1 MNIYL
6 LEKASANYY
15 KQKGD
20 WRYPVEAFKQGNV
33 FENCTDTE
41 VVKVLGTK
49 REALKELECYPTS
62 YNELSG
68 GGRDYLQVVE
78 YRVYECEFDI
88 SEALEEKGFGTNVDE
103 CLKALKSNANDFWDY
118 IDYSGW
124 SWGDSIGTLNAW
136 VKVEKKENG
145 RTSTDYIE
153 KEFTNDEDFN
163 AYEMAEEWSNNK
175 FDEIQ
180 AKEDEGVLFA
190 VDCGVS
196 Y

>member
-1 MNIYL
+1 MKLYL
-6 LEKASANYY
+6 LEKATESYY
-15 KQKGD
+15 KKKGD
-20 WRYPVEAFKQGNV
+20 WRYPVEAFEQGKA
-33 FENCTDTE
+33 FETCTDIET
-41 VVKVLGTK
+41 VKVFFNE
-49 REALKELECYPTS
+49 RVALTELNCHPTY

-68 GGRDYLQVVE
+68 GGRDYLSVTE
-78 YRVYECEFDI
+78 WRVSECVIDI
-88 SEALEEKGFGTNVDE
+88 TKAITEEGFKDYDE
-103 CLKALKSNANDFWDY
+103 CLEAIKSNPNDFWYYVD
-118 IDYSGW
+118 DF
-124 SWGDSIGTLNAW
+124 SWIGLDCSVGTLTAW

-153 KEFTNDEDFN
+153 KEFTNDSYFN